1 LPETPD
7 GPVDAE
13 DRCVPGATLGR
24 YHIVRRIGRGGM
36 ATVFE
41 ARHIDLGKRV
51 ALKVLRPE
59 YAVFPAVRARFLR
72 EGQAAARIQHQHV
85 ADVTD
90 VCDDQGVVFL
100 VMEFLEGEDLS
111 KLLDREKKLPVE
123 QAADLLVP
131 VIAALATAHEA
142 GVVHRDLKP
151 SNVFLVRERYGAIVP
166 KLLDFGISKIHDPDE
181 DGEDGPE
188 LTHTETVLGTPYYM
202 APELVRG
209 AKNCSPFSDQY
220 ALGVVFYRCLTG
232 RFPFRGSTPF
242 ETMNAILGGNY
253 KPLRELIPDLDPHF
267 ESAVARAMHPEIAQ
281 RYPTLIA
288 MGADLLRHASP
299 LVQAQWAKFFGVT
312 STASG
317 ALRSSL
323 VPLARNDPAQ
333 LPAMSVIPLPAG
345 DLFGAASAPAAS
357 GAHEDP
363 VLDVD
368 PSETTGV
375 RRGEAAARAEL
386 PAESEPSETESALTT
401 TEPLTGETIAETV
414 GDVHTPPDPSLMFG
428 TIFEMSVAS
437 SPEAREEPP
446 AEHASIADEE
456 PEAEKTSVMPVP
468 PEHVPTTEFADTT
481 EPERP
486 NVVVEPE
493 LLEESTTRRPSPF
506 PQATFLVEGDV
517 VADGRTIPSIPTVV
531 VERPSHWKTILG
543 VAGVCLLGVLVGTT
557 VYLRSRETPKPTVV
571 QGVIR
576 PSTTSRAPTPRSP
589 TNTDSR
595 STPSPT
601 VPAPTRLQAPT
612 PVLDVA
618 PVTVDAGAHRSGGA
632 RNSPGAPR
640 GTRPAGTSSAPWRPP
655 VAPRI
660 ERTPTGGAIV
670 R

>member
-1 LPETPD
+1 
-7 GPVDAE
+7 
-13 DRCVPGATLGR
+13 
-24 YHIVRRIGRGGM
+24 M

-90 VCDDQGVVFL
+90 VCDDHGVVFL

-111 KLLDREKKLPVE
+111 KLLDREKKLSVE

-181 DGEDGPE
+181 DGDEGPE

-209 AKNCSPFSDQY
+209 AKNCSAFSDQY

-242 ETMNAILGGNY
+242 ETMNAILGGTY
-253 KPLRELIPDLDPHF
+253 RPLHEVVAGVDAHF
-267 ESAVARAMHPEIAQ
+267 ESVVARAMHPEVAQ
-281 RYPTLIA
+281 RYPSLIA
-288 MGADLLRHASP
+288 MGADFLRHASP

-312 STASG
+312 SIVGG

-333 LPAMSVIPLPAG
+333 LPAMSVIPIPAG
-345 DLFGAASAPAAS
+345 DLFGAAAPSA
-357 GAHEDP
+357 GAVHEDP

-375 RRGEAAARAEL
+375 RRGEAAARVEL
-386 PAESEPSETESALTT
+386 LPEKEPSATESAPESAPVTN
-401 TEPLTGETIAETV
+401 EPLTGETIAETV

-428 TIFEMSVAS
+428 TIFEMNVAA
-437 SPEAREEPP
+437 SPEAREETP

-456 PEAEKTSVMPVP
+456 PEAEKTSVMP
-468 PEHVPTTEFADTT
+468 EHVPTTEFTDTT
-481 EPERP
+481 EPERS
-486 NVVVEPE
+486 NVVVEPD
-493 LLEESTTRRPSPF
+493 LLEESTTRRASPF
-506 PQATFLVEGDV
+506 PQAPVLVEGDV
-517 VADGRTIPSIPTVV
+517 VADGRTIPSIPTVI
-531 VERPSHWKTILG
+531 VERPSSPWKTLLG
-543 VAGVCLLGVLVGTT
+543 VAGLCLLGVLVGTA
-557 VYLRSRETPKPTVV
+557 VYLRSRENPKPAVV
-571 QGVIR
+571 QGVVQTPPTRTPPAPR
-576 PSTTSRAPTPRSP
+576 PS

-595 STPSPT
+595 ATPPPT
-601 VPAPTRLQAPT
+601 PPEPTRLQAPT
-612 PVLDVA
+612 PTPDTA
-618 PVTVDAGAHRSGGA
+618 TADAGAHRSGGTRA
-632 RNSPGAPR
+632 NPATPR
-640 GTRPAGTSSAPWRPP
+640 VTRPNGTPTAPWRPP

-660 ERTPTGGAIV
+660 ERTPTGGAIL